1 MQLKPEEISKVI
13 RSQIKYYENAIRQ
26 DETGTVL
33 MVGDGIARVSGLANC
48 MAGELLEFED
58 GSFGMAQNLEENSV
72 SVVLFGSGETISEEQ
87 MVKRTGKVVSV
98 SSHIYNS
105 SSYSSTSSVTT
116 LDRIPF
122 VTA

>member
-58 GSFGMAQNLEENSV
+58 GSLVWHRTWKKTVYLCFIWFGGNHQ
-72 SVVLFGSGETISEEQ
+72 
-87 MVKRTGKVVSV
+87 
-98 SSHIYNS
+98 
-105 SSYSSTSSVTT
+105 
-116 LDRIPF
+116 
-122 VTA
+122 

>member
-58 GSFGMAQNLEENSV
+58 RTWKKTVYLLFYLVRGKPSV
-72 SVVLFGSGETISEEQ
+72 RS
-87 MVKRTGKVVSV
+87 RW
-98 SSHIYNS
+98 
-105 SSYSSTSSVTT
+105 
-116 LDRIPF
+116 
-122 VTA
+122 

>member
-72 SVVLFGSGETISEEQ
+72 SVVYL
-87 MVKRTGKVVSV
+87 VRGKPSV
-98 SSHIYNS
+98 RSRWLKTN
-105 SSYSSTSSVTT
+105 
-116 LDRIPF
+116 RKK
-122 VTA
+122 

>member
-58 GSFGMAQNLEENSV
+58 GSFGIASRSPDFASSFDLIFPLHLSQSDFPDHRPLHSRIGC
-72 SVVLFGSGETISEEQ
+72 SRFSLDSLFNE
-87 MVKRTGKVVSV
+87 
-98 SSHIYNS
+98 
-105 SSYSSTSSVTT
+105 
-116 LDRIPF
+116 L
-122 VTA
+122 